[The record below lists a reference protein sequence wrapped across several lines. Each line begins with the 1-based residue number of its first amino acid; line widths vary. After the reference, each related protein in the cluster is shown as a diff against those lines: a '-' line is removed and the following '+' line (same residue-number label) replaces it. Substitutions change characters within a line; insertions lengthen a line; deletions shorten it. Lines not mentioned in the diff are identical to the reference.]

1 MIKMKTVFVKFELI
15 QPRRWQFKI
24 SANEIFLSQ
33 FRCSVLHFY
42 RYIIVKGPDT
52 QIDPI
57 VVSLPLLF
65 YFRPPKSAWIQMNC
79 PIRLTVS
86 IHQPHLTD
94 EISCESS
101 LQTLLYFEKVRLR
114 YCDNPAGVSIFRFLS
129 EPTAQKSIAKHR
141 GAKSKQSAPKRGSS
155 LSLASSVSRSSSQY
169 ERFSFQ
175 PVFQKRK
182 KPEVESSW

>member
-1 MIKMKTVFVKFELI
+1 MFVKFGLI
-15 QPRRWQFKI
+15 QPRWWQFEI
-24 SANEIFLSQ
+24 SANEIFLSR
-33 FRCSVLHFY
+33 FRCSIFDYY
-42 RYIIVKGPDT
+42 RYIIVKGSDS

-65 YFRPPKSAWIQMNC
+65 YFRLAKSAWIQMNC

-86 IHQPHLTD
+86 IRQPYLAG

-101 LQTLLYFEKVRLR
+101 SQTLLYLEKVRLR
-114 YCDNPAGVSIFRFLS
+114 YCDNPAGVSIFPFLS

-155 LSLASSVSRSSSQY
+155 LSLAPSVSRSSSQY

>member
-1 MIKMKTVFVKFELI
+1 MKTIFVKFELI
-15 QPRRWQFKI
+15 QPRWWQFKI
-24 SANEIFLSQ
+24 SANEIFLSR
-33 FRCSVLHFY
+33 FRCSIFDYY
-42 RYIIVKGPDT
+42 RHIIVKGPDT

-57 VVSLPLLF
+57 VVSLSLLF
-65 YFRPPKSAWIQMNC
+65 YFRLPKSAWIQMNC

-86 IHQPHLTD
+86 IRKPYLAD

-101 LQTLLYFEKVRLR
+101 SQTLLYFEKVR
-114 YCDNPAGVSIFRFLS
+114 YCDNPAGVSIFPFLS

>member
-1 MIKMKTVFVKFELI
+1 MKTIFVKFELI
-15 QPRRWQFKI
+15 QPRWWQFKI
-24 SANEIFLSQ
+24 SANEIFLSR
-33 FRCSVLHFY
+33 FRCSIFDYY

-57 VVSLPLLF
+57 VVSLSLLF
-65 YFRPPKSAWIQMNC
+65 YFRLPKSAWIQMNC

-86 IHQPHLTD
+86 IRKPYLAD

-101 LQTLLYFEKVRLR
+101 SQTLLYFEKVR
-114 YCDNPAGVSIFRFLS
+114 YCDNPAGVSIFPFLS

-155 LSLASSVSRSSSQY
+155 LSLASGVSRSSSQY

>member
-1 MIKMKTVFVKFELI
+1 MAI
-15 QPRRWQFKI
+15 QNFCQRDFSFTI
-24 SANEIFLSQ
+24 SMFHIRLLSVHHRERSGYSDRSNCCQ
-33 FRCSVLHFY
+33 SFTIVLLSS
-42 RYIIVKGPDT
+42 T
-52 QIDPI
+52 
-57 VVSLPLLF
+57 
-65 YFRPPKSAWIQMNC
+65 KSAWIQMNC

-86 IHQPHLTD
+86 IRKPYLAD

-101 LQTLLYFEKVRLR
+101 SQTLLYFEKVR
-114 YCDNPAGVSIFRFLS
+114 YCDNPAGVSIFPFLS

>member
-1 MIKMKTVFVKFELI
+1 MKTIFVKFELI
-15 QPRRWQFKI
+15 QPRWWQFKI
-24 SANEIFLSQ
+24 SANEIFLSR
-33 FRCSVLHFY
+33 FRCSIFDYY

-57 VVSLPLLF
+57 VVSLSLLF
-65 YFRPPKSAWIQMNC
+65 YFRLPKSAWIQMNC

-86 IHQPHLTD
+86 IRKPYLAD

-101 LQTLLYFEKVRLR
+101 SQTLLYFEKVR
-114 YCDNPAGVSIFRFLS
+114 YCDNPAGVSIFPFLS